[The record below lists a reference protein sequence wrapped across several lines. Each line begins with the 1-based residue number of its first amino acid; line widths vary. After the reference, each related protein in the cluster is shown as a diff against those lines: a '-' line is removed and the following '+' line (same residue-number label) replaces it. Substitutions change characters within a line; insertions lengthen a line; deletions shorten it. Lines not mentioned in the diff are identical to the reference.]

1 MAELRKDPTLSD
13 LQDYIKQQA
22 EERGWNKNDYLEIF
36 LLFSEEVGEL
46 AKAIRNKTGL
56 YAEQNKQYKKDEVE
70 NEMADVLNYL
80 LDLANYFEI
89 DLEEAFRNKDKINS
103 QRKWKEHK

>member
-13 LQDYIKQQA
+13 LQDYIKRQA

-56 YAEQNKQYKKDEVE
+56 YAEQNKHYKKDEVE